1 LPVPV
6 AARTTVAPWIGL
18 LKASLAVTVIVEAL
32 DPLLALIDVGEAETA
47 DWAADTP
54 AAVTVT
60 LAVWVIPTPLMVAET
75 TFAAA
80 PVELRVPVAT
90 PLEFVVPLG

>member
-1 LPVPV
+1 MV
-6 AARTTVAPWIGL
+6 
-18 LKASLAVTVIVEAL
+18 KASLAVTVIVEAL
-32 DPLLALIDVGEAETA
+32 DPLLALIEVGEADTV
-47 DWAADTP
+47 DWAAETL

-60 LAVWVIPTPLMVAET
+60 DAVWVIGTPLMVAET

-90 PLEFVVPLG
+90 PLALVVPG

>member
-1 LPVPV
+1 M
-6 AARTTVAPWIGL
+6 
-18 LKASLAVTVIVEAL
+18 VIVDELA
-32 DPLLALIDVGEAETA
+32 PLLAVIVVGAAETS
-47 DWAADTP
+47 DCGPDTP

-60 LAVWVIPTPLMVAET
+60 VAVCVMPTVLMVAET

-90 PLEFVVPLG
+90 PLALVVPLGWVSVLPEPVADSTTVAP